1 MLRAVKYVKFLKLSS
16 VVCVFDQA
24 IYSKGIKIKWKEKE
38 RFENVVLII
47 GMFHTIM
54 MHMHI
59 FSKRFSDA
67 DVRDVLIH
75 SGTIAEGSIVK
86 ALIGNMYSRGTRTN
100 QLIGDR

>member
-24 IYSKGIKIKWKEKE
+24 IYSKAIKIKWKEKD

-59 FSKRFSDA
+59 FSEVF
-67 DVRDVLIH
+67 
-75 SGTIAEGSIVK
+75 
-86 ALIGNMYSRGTRTN
+86 
-100 QLIGDR
+100 